1 MDYDFSTMSNE
12 QLRKLKK
19 AAEQLGKRKRAINR
33 NQAHKI
39 RLLASEITM
48 FVDADKN
55 SDVMRNPIASELY
68 K

>member
-1 MDYDFSTMSNE
+1 MDYNLSTMSNE
-12 QLRKLKK
+12 QLRKFEK
-19 AAEQLGKRKRAINR
+19 ATDQLSKRKRAFNR
-33 NQAHKI
+33 NQAHKV
-39 RLLASEITM
+39 RCLASEIAM